1 MNTTRK
7 TLAKDIVIVGGARTA
22 FGAFGGGLKDLS
34 ATDLAVHA
42 SKAAIARAGID
53 AKSIDQVIFGNAQ
66 QTSADAIYL
75 ARHVGLRSGGSIETP
90 ALTLNRLCGSGFQA
104 VISGAEQILLD
115 EAEVVLAGGTE
126 SMSQAPHVVRNAR
139 WGMGFGQTQG
149 AFGDSLFEALTDS
162 YTGTPMAITAENL
175 SQQFGISREQC
186 DQLALHS
193 QQSYQKAFEAGFFKG
208 EIAPVEIQGKKG
220 TIIIDKDEHPRG
232 NTTMDILAKLK
243 PAFKKDGVVTAGNA
257 SGINDGAAAL
267 IVTTMDYARAHNLT
281 PMARLVGWGISGCD
295 PTIMGIGPVAASRM
309 ALARTGLGMGDMD
322 LVEINEAF
330 AAQYLAVEKAL
341 ELDRSRTNVNGGAI
355 AIGHPLGASGARI
368 TLSLCYALKAR
379 NLRYGLGSA
388 CIGGGQGI
396 AVILERI

>member
-7 TLAKDIVIVGGARTA
+7 QLSKDIVIVAGARTA
-22 FGAFGGGLKDLS
+22 FGAFGGSLKDLS

-75 ARHVGLRSGGSIETP
+75 ARHVGLRSGTRIETP

-104 VISGAEQILLD
+104 VISAAEQILLD
-115 EAEVVLAGGTE
+115 EAELVLAGGTE

-139 WGMGFGQTQG
+139 WGLGFGQTQG
-149 AFGDSLFEALTDS
+149 AFGDSLFEALTDT
-162 YTGTPMAITAENL
+162 YTGAPMAITAENL
-175 SQQFGISREQC
+175 ANQYGLSRLDC
-186 DQLALHS
+186 DTLAAHS
-193 QQSYQKAFEAGFFKG
+193 QASYQKALESGFFKH
-208 EIAPVEIQGKKG
+208 EIAPVELAGKKG
-220 TIIIDKDEHPRG
+220 PIVIDKDEHPRAG
-232 NTTMDILAKLK
+232 TTIETLAKLK

-267 IVTTMDYARAHNLT
+267 LVTTADYARAHNLT
-281 PMARLVGWGISGCD
+281 PLARLVSWGIAGCE
-295 PTIMGIGPVAASRM
+295 PSIMGIGPVAASRQ
-309 ALARTGLGMGDMD
+309 ALARAGMGLGEMD

-368 TLSLCYALKAR
+368 TVSLIYALQTRGLK
-379 NLRYGLGSA
+379 YGLGSA

-396 AVILERI
+396 TVILEKL